1 MMGIAHALH
10 VLAVVLWVGGMF
22 FAHMILRP
30 AAVSQLEPPFRLN
43 LWRHVFNRFFPL
55 VWVIIVLVPVTGV
68 LLMMPFMSAGGVP
81 VYLHIM
87 SGLGVIMIMIFLHV
101 FFAPFRRLKQRLD
114 ENDIPAAA
122 KQLNQIRFLVG
133 TNTVIGFL
141 TIIVATAGKYY
152 LS

>member
-1 MMGIAHALH
+1 MGIAHALH

-30 AAVSQLEPPFRLN
+30 AAVSQLEPPLRLN

-55 VWVIIVLVPVTGV
+55 VWAIIVLVPVTGI
-68 LLMMPFMSAGGVP
+68 LLMKPFVSAGGVP
-81 VYLHIM
+81 VYVHIM
-87 SGLGVIMIMIFLHV
+87 TLLGIIMIMIFLHV

-114 ENDIPAAA
+114 ENDIPGAA
-122 KQLNQIRFLVG
+122 KKLNQIRFLVG

-141 TIIVATAGKYY
+141 TIIIATAGKYY